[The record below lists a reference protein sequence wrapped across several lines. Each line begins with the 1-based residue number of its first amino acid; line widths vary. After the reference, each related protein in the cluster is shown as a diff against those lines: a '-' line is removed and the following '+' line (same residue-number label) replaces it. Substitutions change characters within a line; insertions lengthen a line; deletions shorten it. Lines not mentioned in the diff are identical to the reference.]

1 MEVYRTEEEQIDFI
15 KRWWK
20 NNGSSVVT
28 GIAVAVA
35 IAVGWQTW
43 HQREQAKSE
52 SDSLLFSQVQDAARA
67 AMAAPAEEGK
77 ESPQRATFK
86 HLVKQMKDEHA
97 GTSYS
102 VLTAMLA
109 ARDAVEQGDAVTAET
124 ELRWALSQ
132 SPSEGLRLLIIQR
145 LARVLAMKGEVD
157 AGLTLMQ
164 GVDPGAQKG
173 LFEEVRGDLLLMKG
187 DKDKAR
193 EAYKTAL
200 GALDE
205 KAQNRGLLEV
215 KLNDLAVNAE

>member
-1 MEVYRTEEEQIDFI
+1 
-15 KRWWK
+15 
-20 NNGSSVVT
+20 
-28 GIAVAVA
+28 
-35 IAVGWQTW
+35 
-43 HQREQAKSE
+43 
-52 SDSLLFSQVQDAARA
+52 
-67 AMAAPAEEGK
+67 
-77 ESPQRATFK
+77 
-86 HLVKQMKDEHA
+86 
-97 GTSYS
+97 
-102 VLTAMLA
+102 
-109 ARDAVEQGDAVTAET
+109 
-124 ELRWALSQ
+124 
-132 SPSEGLRLLIIQR
+132 
-145 LARVLAMKGEVD
+145 MKGDVD

>member
-86 HLVKQMKDEHA
+86 HLLKQMKDEHA

-109 ARDAVEQGDAVTAET
+109 ARDAVEQGDAVGRDGTPVGAVAKSFRRPAAPDHPAT
-124 ELRWALSQ
+124 GTCSGH
-132 SPSEGLRLLIIQR
+132 EG
-145 LARVLAMKGEVD
+145 
-157 AGLTLMQ
+157 
-164 GVDPGAQKG
+164 
-173 LFEEVRGDLLLMKG
+173 
-187 DKDKAR
+187 
-193 EAYKTAL
+193 
-200 GALDE
+200 
-205 KAQNRGLLEV
+205 
-215 KLNDLAVNAE
+215 

>member
-28 GIAVAVA
+28 GVAVAVA
-35 IAVGWQTW
+35 LAVGWQTW
-43 HQREQAKSE
+43 QHREKAQGEA
-52 SDSLLFSQVQDAARA
+52 DSLLFSQVQDAARA
-67 AMAAPAEEGK
+67 ALVAPEDEGK
-77 ESPQRATFK
+77 ENPQRATFN

-97 GTSYS
+97 GTSYAI
-102 VLTAMLA
+102 LTAMLA
-109 ARDAVEQGDAVTAET
+109 ARDAVERGDAVAAEA

-132 SPSEGLRLLIIQR
+132 SPSDGLRLLVIQR

-173 LFEEVRGDLLLMKG
+173 LFEEVRGDLLLLKG
-187 DKDKAR
+187 EKEKAR
-193 EAYKTAL
+193 AAYKA
-200 GALDE
+200 ALDALDAN
-205 KAQNRGLLEV
+205 AQNRGLLEV
-215 KLNDLAVNAE
+215 KLNDLAVLAE